1 MGTVTGDFEV
11 FDSWIDRG
19 SELADLLR
27 RSATE
32 QQNAGYFHT
41 LREICQQPDTW
52 SVTAAGMADRRAE
65 LKSLVD
71 PCRSLVLSGSGS
83 SQYCGDCLAPALRHE
98 L

>member
-27 RSATE
+27 RSAKE

-41 LREICQQPDTW
+41 LREIFFRDLYPSGIESRPVSRFITPERQAP
-52 SVTAAGMADRRAE
+52 R
-65 LKSLVD
+65 
-71 PCRSLVLSGSGS
+71 VLDDG
-83 SQYCGDCLAPALRHE
+83 
-98 L
+98 